1 VRVWDYFNN
10 RPYALL
16 EKTAEKTL
24 ESCRIFDKNPILL
37 EEQNAEGGWTIQEG
51 GGDDGND
58 VVGTTSGYGGYA
70 GSSSATGG
78 GGYGG
83 GSLSD
88 VTSVGEPPQR
98 GAVGLQNLGNT
109 CFMNSSLQCLSN
121 IPALR
126 EYFIQG
132 DYKDN
137 INRQAHKTQ
146 GKLAEGFAELL
157 ALMWRE
163 DTTRVAP
170 RNFKWQVGQFAEQ
183 FSGYGQQD
191 SMELIEYVL
200 DGLKEDCNLVRGA
213 KPYVELKEAEGRP
226 DAEVAAEALAAYR
239 SRSNSKVDDLFVG
252 LFKSVVRCPEPSCGR
267 TSVTFDPFLSAKLGL
282 SSSAEERQTNFS
294 VTLVRNVPQQ
304 GSSSPVG
311 KGSEQVKVK
320 VNKDAGVKVLMEAA
334 AKEVGDGL
342 EADKCIL
349 VEVWNK
355 KVHKFFEDSES
366 VESVRSEDHL
376 ILFEVT
382 EPKAFHIST
391 DQRWGASA
399 SSSYSPFSSSAFC
412 GTADT
417 AGVSSESSPSSSSS
431 CGVIFHHRQVPST
444 RSSSS
449 WSYSSR
455 ELH

>member
-1 VRVWDYFNN
+1 
-10 RPYALL
+10 
-16 EKTAEKTL
+16 
-24 ESCRIFDKNPILL
+24 
-37 EEQNAEGGWTIQEG
+37 
-51 GGDDGND
+51 
-58 VVGTTSGYGGYA
+58 
-70 GSSSATGG
+70 
-78 GGYGG
+78 
-83 GSLSD
+83 
-88 VTSVGEPPQR
+88 
-98 GAVGLQNLGNT
+98 
-109 CFMNSSLQCLSN
+109 
-121 IPALR
+121 
-126 EYFIQG
+126 
-132 DYKDN
+132 
-137 INRQAHKTQ
+137 
-146 GKLAEGFAELL
+146 
-157 ALMWRE
+157 
-163 DTTRVAP
+163 
-170 RNFKWQVGQFAEQ
+170 
-183 FSGYGQQD
+183 
-191 SMELIEYVL
+191 
-200 DGLKEDCNLVRGA
+200 
-213 KPYVELKEAEGRP
+213 
-226 DAEVAAEALAAYR
+226 LAAYR

-455 ELH
+455 ELHGLPLLFSIPRDASARTLYKEVDRRIRAMVLEPESGEAPGWKIYRVDKHSPQNEGVLIDAESEASLDVK